1 MSNNLT
7 GKTAIV
13 TGASKGLGRA
23 IARRFARDGVKVV
36 AAARSE
42 GALQELATET
52 SGIIPIVTDVT
63 KKDDVKR
70 MVETA
75 VSQTGQLD
83 ILVNNAGLGHF
94 GPVEEL
100 TEEQWD
106 QMMNVNVKGAF
117 LACKY
122 AIPYLKKEKGH
133 IVNISSVAGT
143 VTFPGGGGYCASKFA
158 LQALSDVLT
167 QELKKEE
174 VKVNTLCPGSIQ
186 TEFSPSSKAYALS
199 AEQVAETV
207 WMMVSAD
214 PGVIFNQIVMRP
226 QVPPELQK

>member
-7 GKTAIV
+7 EKTAIV

-23 IARRFARDGVKVV
+23 IARRLNRSGMTVV

-42 GALQELATET
+42 AALQEMAADHP
-52 SGIIPIVTDVT
+52 GIIPVVTDIT
-63 KKDDVKR
+63 HSDDVKQ

-75 VSQTGQLD
+75 LSHTGRID

-94 GPVEEL
+94 GSVEEL
-100 TEEQWD
+100 SEEEWD
-106 QMMNVNVKGAF
+106 QMMDVNLKGAF
-117 LACKY
+117 LACKF
-122 AIPYLKKEKGH
+122 AIPHLKKQKGH

-143 VTFPGGGGYCASKFA
+143 VTFPGGGGYCASKFG

-167 QELKKEE
+167 QELKQDE

-186 TEFSPSSKAYALS
+186 TEFSHNPKSYALT

-214 PGVIFNQIVMRP
+214 PAVIFNQIIMRP